1 MREVSFYGRRRVVSK
16 QEMKPSLE
24 VVGGVPPG
32 PGRAGPF
39 FSSSSSPSGMS
50 FKRLPT
56 PRPGALPSS
65 SPSRPRPSLRSSL
78 SLSLSLSL
86 SPRAPRRPYGN
97 PRSSG
102 HSLPTKPLHSNISE
116 ESHSKAG
123 LEGAGEGGGRDQSE
137 ASSATLRLVRLLEP
151 RSRHGKVRPVGEL
164 SRRKTELRVSNV
176 KQSRRSPASSGCP
189 ALPPPQKAVRC
200 LSEAGDELLSIMV
213 SWPPQGRS
221 LLALSRRGGQ
231 VG

>member
-24 VVGGVPPG
+24 VVGGGPPG
-32 PGRAGPF
+32 PGQRVLSF
-39 FSSSSSPSGMS
+39 LLLRRMSVRS

-86 SPRAPRRPYGN
+86 LARPVDRTATPVRLDTRCPPNRYIQTFPRKS
-97 PRSSG
+97 RSVKSW
-102 HSLPTKPLHSNISE
+102 T
-116 ESHSKAG
+116 
-123 LEGAGEGGGRDQSE
+123 GADWADEGGGRDQSE

-189 ALPPPQKAVRC
+189 ALPPPSK
-200 LSEAGDELLSIMV
+200 
-213 SWPPQGRS
+213 GR
-221 LLALSRRGGQ
+221 ALP
-231 VG
+231 